1 MRRWLALT
9 PWRALT
15 SWRALAP
22 WLALTLLLAAGPAG
36 AQVLQEVV
44 TDVWVHDAPG
54 PPQGDFWDSAAAHLL
69 STFTNPASVYPDV
82 MICARPARVAAPHC
96 TKICWDLKGDSHGD
110 GKHPSTECQQ
120 SLHVPLVPN
129 DPRMVLEVLEMDRD
143 GDRARVHAIIARN
156 VVVSDPSHCTADQ
169 PCRWSSSKGALV
181 LSFSTQMRGVLG
193 TPPPPSPSAAPPD
206 GGAAPAGPSL
216 RQPAQDGARKATDQY
231 AESKDP
237 TAFSR
242 ETVQRAS
249 AQTQASINSCLSG
262 IAHSDATLRSRMP
275 LCANLSGKPFED
287 CMYSKVLYDD
297 NTALT
302 QGYACSRQYQQ
313 EADTLAKAGA
323 YVWLKG
329 QVCGIGQWIGLE
341 VCRP

>member
-1 MRRWLALT
+1 MR
-9 PWRALT
+9 
-15 SWRALAP
+15 P
-22 WLALTLLLAAGPAG
+22 WLALTLLLVTRAVG
-36 AQVLQEVV
+36 AQTVQEVV
-44 TDVWVHDAPG
+44 TDVWVHDVPG
-54 PPQGDFWDSAAAHLL
+54 PPGGGFWDPAAAHLL

-82 MICARPARVAAPHC
+82 MVCARPATVAAPRC

-129 DPRMVLEVLEMDRD
+129 DPRMVLEVLEMDHD
-143 GDRARVHAIIARN
+143 EESARVHAIIARN
-156 VVVSDPSHCTADQ
+156 VVVSDPSRCTDDQ
-169 PCRWSSSKGALV
+169 PCRWSSSQGALV
-181 LSFSTQMRGVLG
+181 LSFSTQVRGALG
-193 TPPPPSPSAAPPD
+193 TPPRPSPPAAPSA
-206 GGAAPAGPSL
+206 GGAAPPAGPSL
-216 RQPAQDGARKATDQY
+216 WQRAQEGATKAAHQY

-237 TAFSR
+237 TASSR

-249 AQTQASINSCLSG
+249 ALTQASINGCLSG
-262 IAHSDATLRSRMP
+262 IAHSDATLRTRMP
-275 LCANLSGKPFED
+275 VCANQSGKSFED
-287 CMYSKVLYDD
+287 CMYSKVLYDN

-329 QVCGIGQWIGLE
+329 QVCGIGQWIGLK
-341 VCRP
+341 VCQQ